1 MGPQNPSPQDMDRL
15 EVEIREEEEVWVHF
29 EHFKSD
35 ISQKQLVSQS

>member
-15 EVEIREEEEVWVHF
+15 EVEIREKEEVWVRF